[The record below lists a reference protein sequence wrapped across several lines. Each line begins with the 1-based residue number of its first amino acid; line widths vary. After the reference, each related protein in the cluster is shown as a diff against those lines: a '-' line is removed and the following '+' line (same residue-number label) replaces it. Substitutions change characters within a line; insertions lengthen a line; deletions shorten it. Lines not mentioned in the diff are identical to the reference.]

1 MFNISLFY
9 FISGDNFTFVIITRF
24 HGVGAK
30 KKADSYRAQS
40 DSWRYQRS
48 RTRVTPHWRACV
60 GRVRAR
66 ASRAR

>member
-30 KKADSYRAQS
+30 KKKPIRIAHN
-40 DSWRYQRS
+40 
-48 RTRVTPHWRACV
+48 RTV
-60 GRVRAR
+60 GGTNAR
-66 ASRAR
+66 AHG